1 MGLTEKLSCIQ
12 QKIKAPKNLYNKFG
26 NYTYR
31 NAEGILEAFKPF
43 ESEYKVALIVT
54 DDMSVIGDRVYVKA
68 IASLMDCESNEVIS
82 ATAFA
87 REASEKKGM
96 DDAQITGSAS
106 SYARKY
112 ALNGLFLLDDTK
124 DDDADEMHEE
134 RKNKSN
140 SGKSSGTKSKNEQN
154 VKNNIA
160 QLRKQLTEEC
170 MRTGRGRLFLK
181 KQYSVENPEDLSEDQ
196 LSDAIKI
203 LKQIPDKVAS

>member
-26 NYTYR
+26 NYPYR

-68 IASLMDCESNEVIS
+68 TASLMDCESNEVIS
-82 ATAFA
+82 STAFA
-87 REASEKKGM
+87 RESSTKKGM
-96 DDAQITGSAS
+96 DDSQITGSTS

-124 DDDADEMHEE
+124 DADSDEYGDESGNKNQAKNSRKKDNDNKIEE
-134 RKNKSN
+134 LLKELNDVGKRK
-140 SGKSSGTKSKNEQN
+140 GVGMEF
-154 VKNNIA
+154 VKKRYPNI
-160 QLRKQLTEEC
+160 T
-170 MRTGRGRLFLK
+170 
-181 KQYSVENPEDLSEDQ
+181 SVKELSELQ
-196 LSDAIKI
+196 LKAVIEDIKK
-203 LKQIPDKVAS
+203 LPDKAAS

>member
-12 QKIKAPKNLYNKFG
+12 QKIKVPKNLYNKFG
-26 NYTYR
+26 NYPYR

-54 DDMSVIGDRVYVKA
+54 VDMSVIGDRIYVKA

-82 ATAFA
+82 TTAFA

-112 ALNGLFLLDDTK
+112 ALNGLLLLDDTK
-124 DDDADEMHEE
+124 DDDADEGHED
-134 RKNKSN
+134 KKDKSN
-140 SGKSSGTKSKNEQN
+140 SGRSTGTKRKNGQN
-154 VKNNIA
+154 IQDNMA
-160 QLRKQLTEEC
+160 LLRKQLTEEC
-170 MRTGRGRLFLK
+170 IRTGRGKLFLK
-181 KQYSVENPEDLSEDQ
+181 KKYSVENPEDLSEDQ
-196 LSDAIKI
+196 LSDAIET
-203 LKQIPDKVAS
+203 LKQVPDKKVS